1 MNELIFCILGYISLS
16 IISEYRYNPNNNI
29 FKVLSYYCANIFIYM
44 YLKEL
49 YNKNELKIESIFMSE
64 NIFNSF
70 KYLYVFFNIFIDF
83 VQNKNILFYLLL
95 IAYYKDIT
103 IFMYIVFFNILYNKL
118 LIPSIKLV
126 IRSIKKNEINDGI
139 EIYLQKNIIFLL
151 MIYFVQIIFL
161 FIKYILY

>member
-29 FKVLSYYCANIFIYM
+29 FKVLSYYCANMFIYM

-49 YNKNELKIESIFMSE
+49 YNKNELKIESFFISE
-64 NIFNSF
+64 NMFYSF
-70 KYLYVFFNIFIDF
+70 KYLYVFFNLFIDF

-103 IFMYIVFFNILYNKL
+103 IF
-118 LIPSIKLV
+118 
-126 IRSIKKNEINDGI
+126 
-139 EIYLQKNIIFLL
+139 
-151 MIYFVQIIFL
+151 
-161 FIKYILY
+161 